1 MDRTQGARVKRSILI
16 NQLTHPCAS
25 STVSKSFRNAL
36 SQLTEGLIAIDEGN
50 GGLLDHLLGSSHSR
64 LYYCSN
70 AFLADDMYLHA
81 DVKLDL
87 IITIIANKPRGLI

>member
-25 STVSKSFRNAL
+25 STEQPVSKSFRNAL

-81 DVKLDL
+81 DVKLRL
-87 IITIIANKPRGLI
+87 I